1 MALDRE
7 GQVLYIAD
15 HYNHRIRYI
24 ALAPGGAPGRGVG
37 LVVNTLVGLDR
48 GACDGPAAAARF
60 DYPEGLAYDHRHRLL
75 YVADFRN
82 ARVRAVAAVGHPAQ
96 GATTTVAGGGGGGE
110 HDAPAER
117 SLVDG
122 PVGASRLFN
131 PTGLALAEE
140 LGLLFVTDQA
150 NHRVRAVRVPA
161 SDVSVAE
168 EAGWVAA
175 GVDGPSAGAMLCA
188 TLALVVA
195 AVLARQL
202 CCGGGSSAAADRKV
216 K

>member
-1 MALDRE
+1 MELDRE
-7 GQVLYIAD
+7 GRVLYIAD
-15 HYNHRIRYI
+15 SYNHRIRYI
-24 ALAPGGAPGRGVG
+24 PLGAGGGVG
-37 LVVNTLVGLDR
+37 LVVHTLVGLDH
-48 GACDGPAAAARF
+48 GMCDGSVAAARF

-96 GATTTVAGGGGGGE
+96 GAITTVAGGGGGGE
-110 HDAPAER
+110 HNNATVER

-161 SDVSVAE
+161 SDVFVAE
-168 EAGWVAA
+168 MAGW
-175 GVDGPSAGAMLCA
+175 DGPSVGAMLCVS
-188 TLALVVA
+188 LALVVA
-195 AVLARQL
+195 AVLAYQL
-202 CCGGGSSAAADRKV
+202 SGSVSAADRKF